1 MEKKSMIKIDRIHNL
16 DGSGPT
22 KAFCD
27 LIIMDTFIV
36 KGFRIVEGK
45 EGLFVSMPREQGRDG
60 KWYDTF
66 YPAAK
71 EQRKALNDLILDKYS
86 ENNK

>member
-1 MEKKSMIKIDRIHNL
+1 MTDKIAVKVDRFTKL

-27 LIIMDTFIV
+27 IVLFDTFVV
-36 KGFRIVEGK
+36 KGLRVVEGK
-45 EGLFVSMPREQGRDG
+45 NGRFLSMPSEQGRDG

-66 YPAAK
+66 HPITK
-71 EQRKALNDLILDKYS
+71 EAHKGLQDFVLTQYKGQ
-86 ENNK
+86 E